1 MTSTS
6 RLLER
11 ILVQFQELDNGST
24 SFKLTAILVL
34 FLPLVFVV
42 HRIRNKDQKATLSR
56 FVVPTVNRP
65 SGMLSSTTAKAAP
78 PTGSVTVSK
87 ILIHP
92 IKVSVITSIS
102 SLEKHLNG
110 RRVKIF
116 PLELPRHICA
126 KC

>member
-24 SFKLTAILVL
+24 SLKLTAIIVL

-42 HRIRNKDQKATLSR
+42 HRIPNKDQKATLSR
-56 FVVPTVNRP
+56 FVVPTVNQP
-65 SGMLSSTTAKAAP
+65 SGMLSSTTAKAVP

-92 IKVSVITSIS
+92 IKVSVILYLRLKGT
-102 SLEKHLNG
+102 
-110 RRVKIF
+110 
-116 PLELPRHICA
+116 
-126 KC
+126 